1 MKGKRKDI
9 IVKICGSITL
19 PLALLLGTYIIL
31 HGHLSPGGGFQ
42 GGVIIASAISIFYV
56 AYGREETLKMF
67 NSERL
72 SKMEEV
78 GALTF
83 IFVASLGV
91 IYGVS
96 FFTNILNKGNVGNI
110 FSSGTIFFMN
120 FAVGYKVLAGI
131 SVLILAV
138 ISSLKGEE
146 ERDDY

>member
-1 MKGKRKDI
+1 MEGKEKDI
-9 IVKICGSITL
+9 IVKICGSIIL
-19 PLALLLGTYIIL
+19 PLALLLGIYIIL

-42 GGVIIASAISIFYV
+42 GGVIIASAVSIYYV
-56 AYGREETLKMF
+56 AYGREKTLKMF
-67 NSERL
+67 NSKRL
-72 SKMEEV
+72 SRMEEL

-83 IFVASLGV
+83 IFIASLGV

-96 FFTNILNKGNVGNI
+96 FFSNILSKGNVGNI
-110 FSSGTIFFMN
+110 FSSGTVFFMN

-131 SVLILAV
+131 SVLILVV

>member
-1 MKGKRKDI
+1 MEDKEKDI
-9 IVKICGSITL
+9 IVKICGSIIL
-19 PLALLLGTYIIL
+19 PLALLLGIYIIL

-42 GGVIIASAISIFYV
+42 GGVIIASAVSIYYV
-56 AYGREETLKMF
+56 AYGREKTLKMF
-67 NSERL
+67 NSKRL
-72 SKMEEV
+72 SRMEEF

-83 IFVASLGV
+83 IFIASLGV

-96 FFTNILNKGNVGNI
+96 FFSNILSKGNVGNI
-110 FSSGTIFFMN
+110 FSSGTVFFMN

-131 SVLILAV
+131 SVLILVV

>member
-1 MKGKRKDI
+1 MEGKEKDI
-9 IVKICGSITL
+9 IVKICGSIIL
-19 PLALLLGTYIIL
+19 PLALLLGIYIIL

-42 GGVIIASAISIFYV
+42 GGVIIASAVSIYYV
-56 AYGREETLKMF
+56 AYGREKTLEMF
-67 NSERL
+67 NSKRL
-72 SKMEEV
+72 SRMEEL

-83 IFVASLGV
+83 IFIASLGV

-96 FFTNILNKGNVGNI
+96 FFSNILSKGNVGNI
-110 FSSGTIFFMN
+110 FSSGTVFFMN

-131 SVLILAV
+131 SVLILVV

>member
-19 PLALLLGTYIIL
+19 PLTLLLGIYIIL

-56 AYGREETLKMF
+56 AYGGERTLKMF
-67 NSERL
+67 NSKRL
-72 SKMEEV
+72 DKMEEF

-83 IFVASLGV
+83 IFIASLGV

-96 FFTNILNKGNVGNI
+96 FFSNILNKGNVGNV

-131 SVLILAV
+131 SVLILVV

>member
-1 MKGKRKDI
+1 MEGKEKDI
-9 IVKICGSITL
+9 IVKICGSIIL
-19 PLALLLGTYIIL
+19 PLALLLGIYIIL

-42 GGVIIASAISIFYV
+42 GGVIIASSVSIYYV
-56 AYGREETLKMF
+56 AYGREKTLKMF
-67 NSERL
+67 NSKRP
-72 SKMEEV
+72 SRMEEL

-83 IFVASLGV
+83 IFIASLGV

-96 FFTNILNKGNVGNI
+96 FFSNILSKGNVGNI
-110 FSSGTIFFMN
+110 FSSGTVFFMN

-131 SVLILAV
+131 SVLILVV

>member
-1 MKGKRKDI
+1 MEGKEKDI
-9 IVKICGSITL
+9 IVKICGSIIL
-19 PLALLLGTYIIL
+19 PLALLLGIYIIL

-42 GGVIIASAISIFYV
+42 GGVIIASSVSIYYV
-56 AYGREETLKMF
+56 AYGREKTLKMF
-67 NSERL
+67 NSKRL
-72 SKMEEV
+72 SRMEEL

-83 IFVASLGV
+83 IFIASLGV

-96 FFTNILNKGNVGNI
+96 FFSNILSKGNVGNI
-110 FSSGTIFFMN
+110 FSSGTVFFMN

-131 SVLILAV
+131 SVLILVV

>member
-83 IFVASLGV
+83 IFVSSLGV

>member
-1 MKGKRKDI
+1 MKGKRKDTI
-9 IVKICGSITL
+9 IKICGSITL
-19 PLALLLGTYIIL
+19 PLALLLGIYIIL
-31 HGHLSPGGGFQ
+31 HGHLTPGGGFQ

-56 AYGREETLKMF
+56 AYGKERTLKMF
-67 NSERL
+67 NSKRL
-72 SKMEEV
+72 GKMEEF

-83 IFVASLGV
+83 IFIASLGV

-96 FFTNILNKGNVGNI
+96 FFSNILNKGNIGNV

-131 SVLILAV
+131 SVLILVV